1 MRLVYYTDCGTG
13 DVINCGTIPAEWDE
27 KEIEKRLREFNLK
40 EKNHCNAY
48 VTEVKDGGL
57 VAYLFREATRQ
68 HTYPRD
74 AIDASLEVLD
84 MVRAEIESLR
94 SAEI

>member
-1 MRLVYYTDCGTG
+1 MNFQLNEKVKIADADNIGTVA
-13 DVINCGTIPAEWDE
+13 DKMHSE
-27 KEIEKRLREFNLK
+27 KTGKTHYK
-40 EKNHCNAY
+40 CNAY

-74 AIDASLEVLD
+74 AIDAALEALD

-94 SAEI
+94 SAEK

>member
-27 KEIEKRLREFNLK
+27 EEVEKRLREFNTN
-40 EKNHCNAY
+40 EKKHCNAY
-48 VTEVKDGGL
+48 VTEVEDSSL

-74 AIDASLEVLD
+74 AIDAALEALD
-84 MVRAEIESLR
+84 MARAEIESLR
-94 SAEI
+94 SVEK